1 MYYPSAERR
10 HRVSTLSRV
19 ALRTIALAGSLGSL
33 LLTVPLAGHA
43 QSRPPAVTGQVPA
56 RQTIDVAVTIVSS
69 GTAPDEISIAYGE
82 PTAEEQI
89 KQDFRVIAS
98 ELATAPPVVK
108 VQQDQASGFT
118 TGDAR
123 IPGLVNW
130 KAGTVNLDAL
140 VQGLKRYGHFRV
152 LCFFQGNFPMPT
164 PGQIVRPPLRIETAV
179 SGGLVDYRI
188 WIDQSRGVPKSVPS
202 VKGNPGPDWKLMLGL
217 AALAI
222 VAAAGVFLIVNVI
235 LAQRQPKLASR
246 AREEKS

>member
-1 MYYPSAERR
+1 MSRFSQAVRR
-10 HRVSTLSRV
+10 TA
-19 ALRTIALAGSLGSL
+19 ALVGCLGSL
-33 LLTVPLAGHA
+33 LLAAPLAGYA
-43 QSRPPAVTGQVPA
+43 QSPPPATAGQVPT
-56 RQTIDVAVTIVSS
+56 RQLIDVAVTIIST
-69 GTAPDEISIAYGE
+69 GTAPDEISIAYGA

-89 KQDFRVIAS
+89 KQDFQVIAS
-98 ELATAPPVVK
+98 ELATAAPPVN
-108 VQQDQASGFT
+108 VQRDESSGFT

-140 VQGLKRYGHFRV
+140 VQALKRYGHFRV

-179 SGGLVDYRI
+179 SGGLVDYRV
-188 WIDQSRGVPKSVPS
+188 WIDQSRGVPKSLPS
-202 VKGNPGPDWKLMLGL
+202 VKGNSGPDWKLMLGL